1 MSLITPD
8 FGLLFWM
15 VVIFGL
21 VFFLLAKFGF
31 PVITN
36 AVQKRSDHIAESLQA
51 AQQAEERLAG
61 MAEEHAR
68 MIEETR
74 LEQSRI
80 LKEASESRERIIAQ
94 AKEDAAAEAAK
105 LLDHAKVE
113 IAAERESAIRDI
125 RRQVAMIS
133 VEVAEKIVRKDLEGE
148 DGQLSM
154 IDRMVEEA
162 SRACAMML
170 SRASEASL
178 RMRLCS
184 RRVCS
189 IIFSCSAARWR

>member
-31 PVITN
+31 PVITQ
-36 AVQKRSDHIAESLQA
+36 AVQKRSDHIADSLKA
-51 AQQAEERLAG
+51 ADEAEARLAG
-61 MAEEHAR
+61 MAEEHTR
-68 MIEETR
+68 MLEESR

-80 LKEASESRERIIAQ
+80 LKEASEARANIIAQ
-94 AKEDAAAEAAK
+94 AREEAQQEAAK
-105 LLDHAKVE
+105 LLEHAKVE

-133 VEVAEKIVRKDLEGE
+133 VDVAEKIVRKDLG
-148 DGQLSM
+148 DGADQLSL
-154 IDRMVEEA
+154 IDRMVDEA
-162 SRACAMML
+162 SQAQ
-170 SRASEASL
+170 
-178 RMRLCS
+178 
-184 RRVCS
+184 
-189 IIFSCSAARWR
+189 IPN

>member
-21 VFFLLAKFGF
+21 VFFILAKFGF
-31 PVITN
+31 PIITN
-36 AVQKRSDHIAESLQA
+36 AVQKRSDHIADSLKAADEAQA
-51 AQQAEERLAG
+51 RLAG

-80 LKEASESRERIIAQ
+80 LKEASQARESIIAQ
-94 AKEDAAAEAAK
+94 AKEEAAAEAAK
-105 LLDHAKVE
+105 LLEHAKVE
-113 IAAERESAIRDI
+113 IAAEHESAIRDI

-133 VEVAEKIVRKDLEGE
+133 VEVAEKIVRKELDAGSEQQDL
-148 DGQLSM
+148 L
-154 IDRMVEEA
+154 DRLVEEA
-162 SRACAMML
+162 SQAQ
-170 SRASEASL
+170 
-178 RMRLCS
+178 
-184 RRVCS
+184 
-189 IIFSCSAARWR
+189 IPN

>member
-15 VVIFGL
+15 VVIFGI

-36 AVQKRSDHIAESLQA
+36 AVQKRSDHIADSLKAADEAQA
-51 AQQAEERLAG
+51 QLANMAQEQQK
-61 MAEEHAR
+61 
-68 MIEETR
+68 MIEQTR

-80 LKEASESRERIIAQ
+80 LKEASETRERIISQ
-94 AKEDAAAEAAK
+94 AKEEASVEAAK
-105 LLDHAKVE
+105 VLEHAKLE

-133 VEVAEKIVRKDLEGE
+133 VEVAEKIVRKDLAEG
-148 DGQLSM
+148 DDQLALL
-154 IDRMVEEA
+154 DRLVEEA
-162 SRACAMML
+162 EQAQMPN
-170 SRASEASL
+170 
-178 RMRLCS
+178 
-184 RRVCS
+184 
-189 IIFSCSAARWR
+189 

>member
-31 PVITN
+31 PMITRSI
-36 AVQKRSDHIAESLQA
+36 QQRSDHIADSLQA
-51 AQQAEERLAG
+51 AEQAQVRLANLA
-61 MAEEHAR
+61 AEQEK
-68 MIEETR
+68 MIEQTR

-80 LKEASESRERIIAQ
+80 LREASETRESILAQ
-94 AKEDAAAEAAK
+94 AKVEAAAEAAK
-105 LLDHAKVE
+105 LLEHAKVE

-133 VEVAEKIVRKDLEGE
+133 VEVAEKIMRKDLE
-148 DGQLSM
+148 DTDSQLAL
-154 IDRMVEEA
+154 IDRLVDEA
-162 SRACAMML
+162 SRTQ
-170 SRASEASL
+170 
-178 RMRLCS
+178 
-184 RRVCS
+184 VPN
-189 IIFSCSAARWR
+189 

>member
-15 VVIFGL
+15 VVIFGI

-31 PVITN
+31 PVITK
-36 AVQKRSDHIAESLQA
+36 AVQTRSDHIADSLKAADEAQA
-51 AQQAEERLAG
+51 RLAG
-61 MAEEHAR
+61 LAR
-68 MIEETR
+68 EQAKMIEETR

-94 AKEDAAAEAAK
+94 AKEEAAAEAAK

-133 VEVAEKIVRKDLEGE
+133 VEVAEKIVRKDLEG
-148 DGQLSM
+148 DASQQSL
-154 IDRMVEEA
+154 IDRMVDEA
-162 SRACAMML
+162 AQAQ
-170 SRASEASL
+170 
-178 RMRLCS
+178 
-184 RRVCS
+184 
-189 IIFSCSAARWR
+189 IPN

>member
-15 VVIFGL
+15 VVIFGI

-31 PVITN
+31 PVITK
-36 AVQKRSDHIAESLQA
+36 AVQSRSDHIADSLKAADEAQA
-51 AQQAEERLAG
+51 RLAG
-61 MAEEHAR
+61 MAEEQAK

-80 LKEASESRERIIAQ
+80 LKEASEAREKIIAQ
-94 AKEDAAAEAAK
+94 AKEDASAEAAK
-105 LLDHAKVE
+105 LLEHAKVE

-133 VEVAEKIVRKDLEGE
+133 VEVAEKIVRKDLDQG
-148 DGQLSM
+148 DGQLALL
-154 IDRMVEEA
+154 DRLVDEA
-162 SRACAMML
+162 EKAQ
-170 SRASEASL
+170 
-178 RMRLCS
+178 
-184 RRVCS
+184 
-189 IIFSCSAARWR
+189 IPN

>member
-15 VVIFGL
+15 VVIFGI

-31 PVITN
+31 PVITK
-36 AVQKRSDHIAESLQA
+36 AVQTRSDHIADSLKAADEAQA
-51 AQQAEERLAG
+51 RLAG
-61 MAEEHAR
+61 LADEQAK

-80 LKEASESRERIIAQ
+80 LKEASESREKIIAQ

-133 VEVAEKIVRKDLEGE
+133 VEVAEKIVRKDLEGDE
-148 DGQLSM
+148 NQQGL
-154 IDRMVEEA
+154 IDRMVDEA
-162 SRACAMML
+162 AKAQ
-170 SRASEASL
+170 
-178 RMRLCS
+178 
-184 RRVCS
+184 
-189 IIFSCSAARWR
+189 IPN

>member
-21 VFFLLAKFGF
+21 VFFILAKFGF
-31 PVITN
+31 PIITN
-36 AVQKRSDHIAESLQA
+36 AVQKRSDHIADSLKAVDEAQA
-51 AQQAEERLAG
+51 RLAG
-61 MAEEHAR
+61 MAEEQAR

-80 LKEASESRERIIAQ
+80 LKEASEVRAGIIAQ
-94 AKEDAAAEAAK
+94 AREEAQQEAAK
-105 LLDHAKVE
+105 LLEHAKVE

-133 VEVAEKIVRKDLEGE
+133 VEVAEKIVRKDLEG
-148 DGQLSM
+148 DGGQLAL
-154 IDRMVEEA
+154 IDRLVDEA
-162 SRACAMML
+162 SQAQ
-170 SRASEASL
+170 
-178 RMRLCS
+178 
-184 RRVCS
+184 
-189 IIFSCSAARWR
+189 IPN

>member
-15 VVIFGL
+15 VVIFGI

-31 PVITN
+31 PVITK
-36 AVQKRSDHIAESLQA
+36 AVQTRSDHIADSLKAADEAQA
-51 AQQAEERLAG
+51 RLAG
-61 MAEEHAR
+61 MAQEQAK

-94 AKEDAAAEAAK
+94 AKEEAAAEAAK
-105 LLDHAKVE
+105 MLEHAKVE

-133 VEVAEKIVRKDLEGE
+133 VEVAEKIVRKDLEEG
-148 DGQLSM
+148 DGQLALL
-154 IDRMVEEA
+154 DRLVDEA
-162 SRACAMML
+162 EQAQ
-170 SRASEASL
+170 
-178 RMRLCS
+178 
-184 RRVCS
+184 
-189 IIFSCSAARWR
+189 IPN

>member
-15 VVIFGL
+15 VVIFGI

-31 PVITN
+31 PVITK
-36 AVQKRSDHIAESLQA
+36 AVQTRSDHIADSLKAADEAQA
-51 AQQAEERLAG
+51 RLAG
-61 MAEEHAR
+61 LAQEQAK

-94 AKEDAAAEAAK
+94 AKEEAAAEAAK

-133 VEVAEKIVRKDLEGE
+133 VEVAEKIVRKDLEG
-148 DGQLSM
+148 DAAQQGL
-154 IDRMVEEA
+154 IDRMVDEA
-162 SRACAMML
+162 AQAQ
-170 SRASEASL
+170 
-178 RMRLCS
+178 
-184 RRVCS
+184 
-189 IIFSCSAARWR
+189 IPT

>member
-31 PVITN
+31 PVITK
-36 AVQKRSDHIAESLQA
+36 AVQTRSDHIADSLKAADEAQA
-51 AQQAEERLAG
+51 RLAG
-61 MAEEHAR
+61 LAEEQAK

-94 AKEDAAAEAAK
+94 AKEEAAAEAAK
-105 LLDHAKVE
+105 LLEHAKVE

-133 VEVAEKIVRKDLEGE
+133 VEVAEKIVRKDLEGDE
-148 DGQLSM
+148 AQQGL
-154 IDRMVEEA
+154 IDRMVDEA
-162 SRACAMML
+162 AQAQ
-170 SRASEASL
+170 
-178 RMRLCS
+178 
-184 RRVCS
+184 
-189 IIFSCSAARWR
+189 IPN

>member
-15 VVIFGL
+15 VVIFGI

-31 PVITN
+31 PVITK
-36 AVQKRSDHIAESLQA
+36 AVQKRSDHIADSLKAADEAQA
-51 AQQAEERLAG
+51 QLANLAQEQAK
-61 MAEEHAR
+61 

-80 LKEASESRERIIAQ
+80 LKEASEAREKIIAQ
-94 AKEDAAAEAAK
+94 AKTDASAEAAK
-105 LLDHAKVE
+105 LLEHAKVE

-133 VEVAEKIVRKDLEGE
+133 VEVAEKIVRKDLDAAG
-148 DGQLSM
+148 GQQDLL
-154 IDRMVEEA
+154 DRLVEEA
-162 SRACAMML
+162 SQAQ
-170 SRASEASL
+170 
-178 RMRLCS
+178 
-184 RRVCS
+184 
-189 IIFSCSAARWR
+189 IPN

>member
-15 VVIFGL
+15 VVIFGI

-31 PVITN
+31 PVITK
-36 AVQKRSDHIAESLQA
+36 AVQSRSDHIADSLKAADEAQA
-51 AQQAEERLAG
+51 RLAG

-105 LLDHAKVE
+105 LLEHAKVE

-133 VEVAEKIVRKDLEGE
+133 VDVAEKIVRKDLDT
-148 DGQLSM
+148 DGGQQALL
-154 IDRMVEEA
+154 DRMVEEA
-162 SRACAMML
+162 
-170 SRASEASL
+170 EQ
-178 RMRLCS
+178 
-184 RRVCS
+184 
-189 IIFSCSAARWR
+189 ARIPN

>member
-15 VVIFGL
+15 VVIFGI

-31 PVITN
+31 PVITK
-36 AVQKRSDHIAESLQA
+36 AVQSRSDHIADSLKAADEAQA
-51 AQQAEERLAG
+51 RLAG
-61 MAEEHAR
+61 LADEQAK

-80 LKEASESRERIIAQ
+80 LKEASESREQIIAQ

-105 LLDHAKVE
+105 LLEHAKVE

-133 VEVAEKIVRKDLEGE
+133 VEVAEKIVRKDLDEG
-148 DGQLSM
+148 DGQLALL
-154 IDRMVEEA
+154 DRLVDEA
-162 SRACAMML
+162 EQAQ
-170 SRASEASL
+170 
-178 RMRLCS
+178 
-184 RRVCS
+184 
-189 IIFSCSAARWR
+189 IPN

>member
-15 VVIFGL
+15 VVIFGI

-31 PVITN
+31 PVITK
-36 AVQKRSDHIAESLQA
+36 AVQKRSDHIADSLKA
-51 AQQAEERLAG
+51 ADEAQERLAG

-94 AKEDAAAEAAK
+94 AKEDAAVEAAK

-133 VEVAEKIVRKDLEGE
+133 VEVAEKIVRKDLDEG
-148 DGQLSM
+148 DGQLALL
-154 IDRMVEEA
+154 DRLVEEA
-162 SRACAMML
+162 EQAQMPN
-170 SRASEASL
+170 
-178 RMRLCS
+178 
-184 RRVCS
+184 
-189 IIFSCSAARWR
+189 

>member
-15 VVIFGL
+15 VVIFGI

-31 PVITN
+31 PVITK
-36 AVQKRSDHIAESLQA
+36 AVQTRSDHIADSLQA
-51 AQQAEERLAG
+51 ADQAREQLANL
-61 MAEEHAR
+61 AQEQAR

-80 LKEASESRERIIAQ
+80 LKEASETRERIISQ
-94 AKEDAAAEAAK
+94 AKEEASAEAAK
-105 LLDHAKVE
+105 VLEHAKLE

-133 VEVAEKIVRKDLEGE
+133 VDVAEKILRDKLSDSKTQMDLVT
-148 DGQLSM
+148 
-154 IDRMVEEA
+154 RMVDEITKPA
-162 SRACAMML
+162 KPS
-170 SRASEASL
+170 
-178 RMRLCS
+178 
-184 RRVCS
+184 
-189 IIFSCSAARWR
+189 

>member
-1 MSLITPD
+1 MSLLTPD

-15 VVIFGL
+15 VVIFGI

-31 PVITN
+31 PVITK
-36 AVQKRSDHIAESLQA
+36 AVQTRSDHIADSLKAADEAQA
-51 AQQAEERLAG
+51 RLAG
-61 MAEEHAR
+61 LAEEQAK

-94 AKEDAAAEAAK
+94 AKEEAAAEAAK

-133 VEVAEKIVRKDLEGE
+133 VEVAEKIVRKDL
-148 DGQLSM
+148 DAAADQLSL
-154 IDRMVEEA
+154 IDRMVDEA
-162 SRACAMML
+162 SQAQ
-170 SRASEASL
+170 
-178 RMRLCS
+178 
-184 RRVCS
+184 
-189 IIFSCSAARWR
+189 IPN

>member
-15 VVIFGL
+15 VVIFGI

-36 AVQKRSDHIAESLQA
+36 AVQKRSDHIADSLKAADEAQA
-51 AQQAEERLAG
+51 QLANMAQEQQK
-61 MAEEHAR
+61 
-68 MIEETR
+68 MIEQTR

-80 LKEASESRERIIAQ
+80 LKEASEARESIIAQ
-94 AKEDAAAEAAK
+94 AREEAAVEASK
-105 LLDHAKVE
+105 LLEHAKVE

-133 VEVAEKIVRKDLEGE
+133 VEVAEKIVRKDLDAAG
-148 DGQLSM
+148 GQQDLL
-154 IDRMVEEA
+154 DRMVEEA
-162 SRACAMML
+162 SQAQ
-170 SRASEASL
+170 
-178 RMRLCS
+178 
-184 RRVCS
+184 
-189 IIFSCSAARWR
+189 IPN

>member
-1 MSLITPD
+1 MSLITPA

-15 VVIFGL
+15 VVIFGI

-31 PVITN
+31 PVITK
-36 AVQKRSDHIAESLQA
+36 AVQTRSDHIADSLKAADEAQA
-51 AQQAEERLAG
+51 RLAG
-61 MAEEHAR
+61 MAEEQAK

-94 AKEDAAAEAAK
+94 AKEEAAAEAAK

-133 VEVAEKIVRKDLEGE
+133 VEVAEKIVRKDLEG
-148 DGQLSM
+148 DASQQGL
-154 IDRMVEEA
+154 IDRMVDEA
-162 SRACAMML
+162 AQAQ
-170 SRASEASL
+170 
-178 RMRLCS
+178 
-184 RRVCS
+184 
-189 IIFSCSAARWR
+189 IPN

>member
-15 VVIFGL
+15 VVIFGI
-21 VFFLLAKFGF
+21 VFFLLAKCGF
-31 PVITN
+31 PVSTK
-36 AVQKRSDHIAESLQA
+36 AVQTRSDHIADSLKAADEAQA
-51 AQQAEERLAG
+51 RLAG
-61 MAEEHAR
+61 LAEEQAK

-94 AKEDAAAEAAK
+94 AQQEAAAEAAK
-105 LLDHAKVE
+105 LLEHDKVE

-133 VEVAEKIVRKDLEGE
+133 VEVAEKIVRKDLDKG
-148 DGQLSM
+148 DGQLALL
-154 IDRMVEEA
+154 DRLVDEA
-162 SRACAMML
+162 EQAQ
-170 SRASEASL
+170 
-178 RMRLCS
+178 
-184 RRVCS
+184 VPN
-189 IIFSCSAARWR
+189 

>member
-15 VVIFGL
+15 VVIFGI

-31 PVITN
+31 PVITK
-36 AVQKRSDHIAESLQA
+36 AVQTRSDHIADSLKAADEAQA
-51 AQQAEERLAG
+51 RLAG
-61 MAEEHAR
+61 LADEQAK

-80 LKEASESRERIIAQ
+80 LKEASETRERIIAQ
-94 AKEDAAAEAAK
+94 AQEEAAAEAAK
-105 LLDHAKVE
+105 LLEHAKVE

-133 VEVAEKIVRKDLEGE
+133 VEVAEKIVRKDLDEG
-148 DGQLSM
+148 DGQLALL
-154 IDRMVEEA
+154 DRLVDEA
-162 SRACAMML
+162 EQAQ
-170 SRASEASL
+170 
-178 RMRLCS
+178 
-184 RRVCS
+184 
-189 IIFSCSAARWR
+189 IHN

>member
-15 VVIFGL
+15 VVIFGI

-31 PVITN
+31 PVITK
-36 AVQKRSDHIAESLQA
+36 AVQTRSDHIADSLKAADEAQA
-51 AQQAEERLAG
+51 RLAG
-61 MAEEHAR
+61 LAEEQAK

-94 AKEDAAAEAAK
+94 AKEEAAVEAAK

-133 VEVAEKIVRKDLEGE
+133 VEVAEKIVRKDLEG
-148 DGQLSM
+148 DDAQQGL
-154 IDRMVEEA
+154 IDRMVDEA
-162 SRACAMML
+162 AQAQ
-170 SRASEASL
+170 
-178 RMRLCS
+178 
-184 RRVCS
+184 
-189 IIFSCSAARWR
+189 IPN

>member
-15 VVIFGL
+15 VVIFGI

-31 PVITN
+31 PVITK
-36 AVQKRSDHIAESLQA
+36 AVQTRSDHIADSLKAADEAQA
-51 AQQAEERLAG
+51 RLAG
-61 MAEEHAR
+61 LAQEQAR

-94 AKEDAAAEAAK
+94 AKEEAAAEAAK
-105 LLDHAKVE
+105 LLEHAKVE

-133 VEVAEKIVRKDLEGE
+133 VEVAEKIVRKDLEG
-148 DGQLSM
+148 DDAQQGL
-154 IDRMVEEA
+154 IDRMVDEA
-162 SRACAMML
+162 AQAQ
-170 SRASEASL
+170 
-178 RMRLCS
+178 
-184 RRVCS
+184 
-189 IIFSCSAARWR
+189 IPN

>member
-15 VVIFGL
+15 VVIFGI

-31 PVITN
+31 PVITK
-36 AVQKRSDHIAESLQA
+36 AVQSRSDHIADSLKAADEAQA
-51 AQQAEERLAG
+51 RLAG
-61 MAEEHAR
+61 LADEQAK

-94 AKEDAAAEAAK
+94 AHEEAAAEAAK
-105 LLDHAKVE
+105 LLEHAKVE

-133 VEVAEKIVRKDLEGE
+133 VEVAEKIVRKDLDEG
-148 DGQLSM
+148 DGQLALL
-154 IDRMVEEA
+154 DRLVDEA
-162 SRACAMML
+162 EQAQ
-170 SRASEASL
+170 
-178 RMRLCS
+178 
-184 RRVCS
+184 
-189 IIFSCSAARWR
+189 IPN

>member
-15 VVIFGL
+15 VVIFGI

-31 PVITN
+31 PVITK
-36 AVQKRSDHIAESLQA
+36 AVQTRSDHIADSLKA
-51 AQQAEERLAG
+51 ADEAQERLAG
-61 MAEEHAR
+61 LAQEQAK

-94 AKEDAAAEAAK
+94 AKEEAAAEAAK
-105 LLDHAKVE
+105 LLEHAKVE

-133 VEVAEKIVRKDLEGE
+133 VEVAEKIVRKDLEG
-148 DGQLSM
+148 DDAQQGL
-154 IDRMVEEA
+154 IDRMVDEA
-162 SRACAMML
+162 AQAQ
-170 SRASEASL
+170 
-178 RMRLCS
+178 
-184 RRVCS
+184 
-189 IIFSCSAARWR
+189 IPN